1 VAHFVSELPKCL
13 LSASVQ
19 RSALFDEAFSEEGEG
34 AEFGL
39 LTRILYRVGR
49 AQGVAAN
56 ARSHMPF
63 HPLFTPAS
71 SP

>member
-19 RSALFDEAFSEEGEG
+19 RSALFDDAFSEEGEG

-39 LTRILYRVGR
+39 LTRIL
-49 AQGVAAN
+49 
-56 ARSHMPF
+56 
-63 HPLFTPAS
+63 
-71 SP
+71 